1 MGAGASLQE
10 DVPTGW
16 HALAAMA
23 EAADKPDLVAK
34 IVRENQIDAATAV
47 KLDDDDLRELVD
59 RKLDFKKLQG
69 ARDELRERLG
79 PARAGG
85 THLVSSD
92 SEDGA
97 SDGGDIPPH
106 VSRIP
111 DDEIDRAE
119 ALDARG
125 GVFAATWRPC
135 KGQPVAVALKAV
147 DVVDLAEVFALRS
160 FADPNVL
167 VLYGVLVAGSS
178 DVATVAERPDAA
190 LDVILCGNPLP
201 RVDSLR
207 VARDMASALTFLH
220 SREVAHMRLAPSN
233 VLCHRAPHLRC
244 KVADFGASVSAAIE
258 RLERNPCARAY
269 AAPELLEAVRAPSAA
284 AARRDLY
291 ACDAWAYGCV
301 IAEVLSGT
309 APWDGVDGEGILAQ
323 VVDAARAPDLPEKA
337 SAEELLTLARECF
350 ARLATPRPAMG
361 DVVARVEALLE
372 ADYARG
378 ASAEQRL
385 AKVEEAIEAEEESDR
400 AAYSEAWRCCTT
412 ASGEAIDGLLKLS
425 ESLAAT
431 YAATPRHA
439 ALARDAPVA
448 ELLDLA
454 AEVGESVHSTLK
466 RVVTAA
472 GGEYEE
478 GPLKAK
484 ARIQQKRRSAD
495 YGGDLA
501 RVVDVVRGQGIFHDN
516 QAGAFEAALQGLVA
530 DAASG
535 EEAKGEEDGDR
546 LVLVRVKD
554 RLNTP
559 VEKSGH
565 RDVLINFEH
574 KLTAVRK
581 FETIWPLSHWLI
593 SAQAHGLR
601 RRAPTDVQRPS
612 GRQGVGAPDLQH
624 LASTRGRRRGG
635 GGRERAQSPQ
645 LGRPL
650 AGRARVESD
659 RPLALRWIDRA
670 AKGAR
675 ARAAPGTSR
684 VRPLRRDWWRGQ
696 SAPRPRRRR
705 GAPATAR
712 RRPRWLNRRE
722 TPRGRRYRG
731 GRPRRVRATPRDVAA
746 PL

>member
-10 DVPTGW
+10 DVPTGGW

-34 IVRENQIDAATAV
+34 IVRENQIDAATALE
-47 KLDDDDLRELVD
+47 LDDDDLRELVT
-59 RKLDFKKLQG
+59 KNLDFKKLRA
-69 ARDELRERLG
+69 AREQLRARHG
-79 PARAGG
+79 PAKVPPPTAAAA
-85 THLVSSD
+85 HLVSSD
-92 SEDGA
+92 SEDDA
-97 SDGGDIPPH
+97 SDGGEIPPH
-106 VSRIP
+106 VPRISN
-111 DDEIDRAE
+111 DEIDQVD

-125 GVFAATWRPC
+125 GVFAATWRPR

-190 LDVILCGNPLP
+190 LDVVLCGNPLP

-309 APWDGVDGEGILAQ
+309 APLDGVDGEGILAQ

-378 ASAEQRL
+378 ASAELRL
-385 AKVEEAIEAEEESDR
+385 AKVEAAIEAEEASDR

-454 AEVGESVHSTLK
+454 AEVGESVHATLK

-472 GGEYEE
+472 GGTYEE
-478 GPLKAK
+478 GPLKTK

-574 KLTAVRK
+574 KLAAVRK
-581 FETIWPLSHWLI
+581 TIH
-593 SAQAHGLR
+593 R
-601 RRAPTDVQRPS
+601 
-612 GRQGVGAPDLQH
+612 
-624 LASTRGRRRGG
+624 
-635 GGRERAQSPQ
+635 
-645 LGRPL
+645 
-650 AGRARVESD
+650 
-659 RPLALRWIDRA
+659 IDHRSI
-670 AKGAR
+670 
-675 ARAAPGTSR
+675 TI
-684 VRPLRRDWWRGQ
+684 D
-696 SAPRPRRRR
+696 
-705 GAPATAR
+705 
-712 RRPRWLNRRE
+712 
-722 TPRGRRYRG
+722 
-731 GRPRRVRATPRDVAA
+731 
-746 PL
+746 

>member
-34 IVRENQIDAATAV
+34 IVRENQIDAATAL

-92 SEDGA
+92 SEDDA

-106 VSRIP
+106 VPRISNE
-111 DDEIDRAE
+111 EIDRAE

-147 DVVDLAEVFALRS
+147 DAVDLAEIFALRS

-190 LDVILCGNPLP
+190 LDVVLCGNPLP

-220 SREVAHMRLAPSN
+220 SREVAHLRLAPSN

-258 RLERNPCARAY
+258 RLERSPRARAY

-309 APWDGVDGEGILAQ
+309 APLDGVDGEGIIAQ
-323 VVDAARAPDLPEKA
+323 IVDAARAPDLPEKA

-378 ASAEQRL
+378 ASSELRL
-385 AKVEEAIEAEEESDR
+385 AKVEAAIEAEEASDR
-400 AAYSEAWRCCTT
+400 ATYKEAWRCCTT

-454 AEVGESVHSTLK
+454 AEVGESVHATLK

-472 GGEYEE
+472 GGTYEE
-478 GPLKAK
+478 GPLKTK

-516 QAGAFEAALQGLVA
+516 QADAFEAALQGLVA

-574 KLTAVRK
+574 ELTAVRK
-581 FETIWPLSHWLI
+581 FETIWPLSYWLI

-601 RRAPTDVQRPS
+601 RRAPTDV
-612 GRQGVGAPDLQH
+612 
-624 LASTRGRRRGG
+624 
-635 GGRERAQSPQ
+635 
-645 LGRPL
+645 
-650 AGRARVESD
+650 
-659 RPLALRWIDRA
+659 
-670 AKGAR
+670 
-675 ARAAPGTSR
+675 
-684 VRPLRRDWWRGQ
+684 
-696 SAPRPRRRR
+696 
-705 GAPATAR
+705 
-712 RRPRWLNRRE
+712 
-722 TPRGRRYRG
+722 
-731 GRPRRVRATPRDVAA
+731 
-746 PL
+746 

>member
-34 IVRENQIDAATAV
+34 IVREHQIDAVTALE
-47 KLDDDDLRELVD
+47 LDDDDLRELVT
-59 RKLDFKKLQG
+59 KNLDFKKLRA
-69 ARDELRERLG
+69 AREQLRAHLAAAPG
-79 PARAGG
+79 GDGRAKVPPP
-85 THLVSSD
+85 TAAAAHLVSAD
-92 SEDGA
+92 SEDDA
-97 SDGGDIPPH
+97 SDGGEIPPH

-167 VLYGVLVAGSS
+167 VLYGVVVAS
-178 DVATVAERPDAA
+178 DVATVAERPDAP
-190 LDVILCGNPLP
+190 LDVSLCGNPLP

-220 SREVAHMRLAPSN
+220 SREVAHLRLAPSN

-291 ACDAWAYGCV
+291 AGDAWAYGCV

-323 VVDAARAPDLPEKA
+323 VVDAARAPELPEKA

-350 ARLATPRPAMG
+350 ARLATQRPAMG

-385 AKVEEAIEAEEESDR
+385 AKVEAAIEAEEANDR
-400 AAYSEAWRCCTT
+400 AAYKEAWRCCTT

-454 AEVGESVHSTLK
+454 AEIGESVHATLK

-472 GGEYEE
+472 GGTYEE
-478 GPLKAK
+478 GPLKGK
-484 ARIQQKRRSAD
+484 ARIQQKRRS

-501 RVVDVVRGQGIFHDN
+501 RVVDVVRGQGIFHNN
-516 QAGAFEAALQGLVA
+516 QALAFEAALQGLVA

-574 KLTAVRK
+574 ELTAVRK
-581 FETIWPLSHWLI
+581 TIRRIDHRSI
-593 SAQAHGLR
+593 TIDQVSASLR
-601 RRAPTDVQRPS
+601 
-612 GRQGVGAPDLQH
+612 L
-624 LASTRGRRRGG
+624 
-635 GGRERAQSPQ
+635 
-645 LGRPL
+645 
-650 AGRARVESD
+650 
-659 RPLALRWIDRA
+659 
-670 AKGAR
+670 
-675 ARAAPGTSR
+675 
-684 VRPLRRDWWRGQ
+684 
-696 SAPRPRRRR
+696 
-705 GAPATAR
+705 ATAQLR
-712 RRPRWLNRRE
+712 LF
-722 TPRGRRYRG
+722 
-731 GRPRRVRATPRDVAA
+731 RVHH
-746 PL
+746 

>member
-34 IVRENQIDAATAV
+34 IVRENQIDAATAL

-69 ARDELRERLG
+69 ARDELRERLV

-92 SEDGA
+92 SEDDA
-97 SDGGDIPPH
+97 SDGDEIPPH
-106 VSRIP
+106 VPRISN
-111 DDEIDRAE
+111 DEIDRAE

-147 DVVDLAEVFALRS
+147 DAVDLAEVFALRS

-167 VLYGVLVAGSS
+167 VLYGVVVAS
-178 DVATVAERPDAA
+178 DVATVAERPDAP

-220 SREVAHMRLAPSN
+220 SREVAHLRLAPSN

-258 RLERNPCARAY
+258 RLERSPRARAY

-301 IAEVLSGT
+301 LAEVLSGT

-323 VVDAARAPDLPEKA
+323 VVDAARAPDLPEKT
-337 SAEELLTLARECF
+337 STKELLTLARECF
-350 ARLATPRPAMG
+350 ARAATPRPAMG

-378 ASAEQRL
+378 ASSELRL
-385 AKVEEAIEAEEESDR
+385 AKVEAAIEAEEASDR
-400 AAYSEAWRCCTT
+400 ATYKEAWRCCTT
-412 ASGEAIDGLLKLS
+412 ASGDAAIDRLLKLS

-454 AEVGESVHSTLK
+454 AEVGESVHATLK

-472 GGEYEE
+472 GGTYEE
-478 GPLKAK
+478 GPLKTK

-516 QAGAFEAALQGLVA
+516 QADAFEAALQGLVA

-535 EEAKGEEDGDR
+535 EEAKGEEDR

-574 KLTAVRK
+574 ELTAVRK

-624 LASTRGRRRGG
+624 LACSRGRRRGG
-635 GGRERAQSPQ
+635 GGRERAQPPQ

-659 RPLALRWIDRA
+659 RPLALRRIDRA

-684 VRPLRRDWWRGQ
+684 VRHLRRDRRRGE

-712 RRPRWLNRRE
+712 RRPRWLHRRKA
-722 TPRGRRYRG
+722 PRGSRARG

>member
-1 MGAGASLQE
+1 MAAVQRAAAPGKGLPLAVRCPGEAQRVYAAIGTGVLAVRMKIAPRSSSSRVVCPQRGLAEECAPGLPRSALARTSAAQGDCKGSAYTLLPEPQGTKRCQGMGAGASLQE

-34 IVRENQIDAATAV
+34 IVRENQIDAATAL

-69 ARDELRERLG
+69 ARDELRERLV

-97 SDGGDIPPH
+97 SDGGEIPPH
-106 VSRIP
+106 VPRIP

-147 DVVDLAEVFALRS
+147 DVVDLAEIFALRS

-178 DVATVAERPDAA
+178 DVATVAERPDAP

-291 ACDAWAYGCV
+291 ACDTWAYGCV
-301 IAEVLSGT
+301 VAEVLSGT

-323 VVDAARAPDLPEKA
+323 VVDAARAPDLPEKT
-337 SAEELLTLARECF
+337 STKELLTLARECF
-350 ARLATPRPAMG
+350 ARAATPRPAMG
-361 DVVARVEALLE
+361 DVVARVEVLLE

-385 AKVEEAIEAEEESDR
+385 AKVEEAIEAEEASDR
-400 AAYSEAWRCCTT
+400 AAYKEAWRCCTT

-454 AEVGESVHSTLK
+454 AEVGESVHATLK

-472 GGEYEE
+472 GGTYEE
-478 GPLKAK
+478 GPLKTK

-516 QAGAFEAALQGLVA
+516 QADAFEAALQGLVA

-574 KLTAVRK
+574 ELTAVRK

-593 SAQAHGLR
+593 SAQAHGL
-601 RRAPTDVQRPS
+601 S
-612 GRQGVGAPDLQH
+612 GENQ
-624 LASTRGRRRGG
+624 
-635 GGRERAQSPQ
+635 E
-645 LGRPL
+645 
-650 AGRARVESD
+650 
-659 RPLALRWIDRA
+659 
-670 AKGAR
+670 
-675 ARAAPGTSR
+675 
-684 VRPLRRDWWRGQ
+684 
-696 SAPRPRRRR
+696 
-705 GAPATAR
+705 
-712 RRPRWLNRRE
+712 
-722 TPRGRRYRG
+722 
-731 GRPRRVRATPRDVAA
+731 
-746 PL
+746 

>member
-1 MGAGASLQE
+1 MQGQRVQALLPEPQGTKRCQGMGAGASLQE

-23 EAADKPDLVAK
+23 EATDKPDLVAK
-34 IVRENQIDAATAV
+34 IVREHQIDAATALD
-47 KLDDDDLRELVD
+47 LDDDDLRELVT
-59 RKLDFKKLQG
+59 KNLDFKKLRA
-69 ARDELRERLG
+69 AREQLRAHLAAAPGGDG
-79 PARAGG
+79 PAKVPPPTAAAA
-85 THLVSSD
+85 HLVSSD
-92 SEDGA
+92 SEDDA
-97 SDGGDIPPH
+97 SDGDEIPPH
-106 VSRIP
+106 VPRISN
-111 DDEIDRAE
+111 DEIDRAE

-125 GVFAATWRPC
+125 GVVAATWRPC
-135 KGQPVAVALKAV
+135 KGRPVAVALKAV
-147 DVVDLAEVFALRS
+147 DAVDLAEVFALRS

-167 VLYGVLVAGSS
+167 VIYGVVAGRS

-190 LDVILCGNPLP
+190 LDVVLCGNPLP

-207 VARDMASALTFLH
+207 VARDMASALTFLY
-220 SREVAHMRLAPSN
+220 SREVAHLRLAPSN

-258 RLERNPCARAY
+258 RLERSPRARAY

-385 AKVEEAIEAEEESDR
+385 AKVEEAIEAEEASDR
-400 AAYSEAWRCCTT
+400 AAYKEAWRCCTT

-454 AEVGESVHSTLK
+454 AEVGESVHATLK

-472 GGEYEE
+472 GGTYEE
-478 GPLKAK
+478 GPLKTK

-516 QAGAFEAALQGLVA
+516 QALAFEAALQGLVA

-535 EEAKGEEDGDR
+535 EEAKGEEDR

-574 KLTAVRK
+574 ELTAVRK
-581 FETIWPLSHWLI
+581 FETIWPLSYWLI

-601 RRAPTDVQRPS
+601 RRAPTDV
-612 GRQGVGAPDLQH
+612 
-624 LASTRGRRRGG
+624 
-635 GGRERAQSPQ
+635 
-645 LGRPL
+645 
-650 AGRARVESD
+650 
-659 RPLALRWIDRA
+659 
-670 AKGAR
+670 
-675 ARAAPGTSR
+675 
-684 VRPLRRDWWRGQ
+684 
-696 SAPRPRRRR
+696 
-705 GAPATAR
+705 
-712 RRPRWLNRRE
+712 
-722 TPRGRRYRG
+722 
-731 GRPRRVRATPRDVAA
+731 
-746 PL
+746 

>member
-34 IVRENQIDAATAV
+34 IVREHQIDAVTALD
-47 KLDDDDLRELVD
+47 LDDDDLRELVT
-59 RKLDFKKLQG
+59 KNLDFKKLRA
-69 ARDELRERLG
+69 AREQLRAHLAAAPGGDG
-79 PARAGG
+79 PAKVPPPTAAAA
-85 THLVSSD
+85 HLVSSD
-92 SEDGA
+92 SEDDA
-97 SDGGDIPPH
+97 SDGDEIPPH
-106 VSRIP
+106 VPRISN
-111 DDEIDRAE
+111 DEIDRAE

-125 GVFAATWRPC
+125 GVVAATWRPC
-135 KGQPVAVALKAV
+135 KGRPVAVALKAV

-167 VLYGVLVAGSS
+167 VLYGIVVAGSS

-190 LDVILCGNPLP
+190 LDVVLCGNPLP

-233 VLCHRAPHLRC
+233 VLCHRTPHLRC

-258 RLERNPCARAY
+258 RLERSPRARAY

-385 AKVEEAIEAEEESDR
+385 AKVEEAIEAEEASDR
-400 AAYSEAWRCCTT
+400 AAYKEAWRCCTT

-454 AEVGESVHSTLK
+454 AEIGESVHATLK

-472 GGEYEE
+472 GGTYEE
-478 GPLKAK
+478 GPLKTK

-501 RVVDVVRGQGIFHDN
+501 RVVDVVRGQGIFHNN
-516 QAGAFEAALQGLVA
+516 QALAFEAALQGLEGGA

-574 KLTAVRK
+574 KLAAVRK
-581 FETIWPLSHWLI
+581 TIH
-593 SAQAHGLR
+593 R
-601 RRAPTDVQRPS
+601 
-612 GRQGVGAPDLQH
+612 
-624 LASTRGRRRGG
+624 
-635 GGRERAQSPQ
+635 
-645 LGRPL
+645 
-650 AGRARVESD
+650 
-659 RPLALRWIDRA
+659 IDHRSI
-670 AKGAR
+670 
-675 ARAAPGTSR
+675 TI
-684 VRPLRRDWWRGQ
+684 D
-696 SAPRPRRRR
+696 
-705 GAPATAR
+705 
-712 RRPRWLNRRE
+712 
-722 TPRGRRYRG
+722 
-731 GRPRRVRATPRDVAA
+731 
-746 PL
+746 

>member
-1 MGAGASLQE
+1 
-10 DVPTGW
+10 
-16 HALAAMA
+16 
-23 EAADKPDLVAK
+23 
-34 IVRENQIDAATAV
+34 
-47 KLDDDDLRELVD
+47 
-59 RKLDFKKLQG
+59 
-69 ARDELRERLG
+69 
-79 PARAGG
+79 
-85 THLVSSD
+85 
-92 SEDGA
+92 
-97 SDGGDIPPH
+97 
-106 VSRIP
+106 
-111 DDEIDRAE
+111 
-119 ALDARG
+119 
-125 GVFAATWRPC
+125 
-135 KGQPVAVALKAV
+135 
-147 DVVDLAEVFALRS
+147 
-160 FADPNVL
+160 
-167 VLYGVLVAGSS
+167 
-178 DVATVAERPDAA
+178 
-190 LDVILCGNPLP
+190 LCGNPLP

-220 SREVAHMRLAPSN
+220 SREVAHLRLAPSN

-258 RLERNPCARAY
+258 RLERSPRARAY

-323 VVDAARAPDLPEKA
+323 VVDAARAPDLPEKT
-337 SAEELLTLARECF
+337 STKELLTLARECF

-361 DVVARVEALLE
+361 DVVARVEVLLE

-385 AKVEEAIEAEEESDR
+385 AKVEEAIEAEEASDR
-400 AAYSEAWRCCTT
+400 AAYKEAWRCCTT
-412 ASGEAIDGLLKLS
+412 ASGDAAIDRLLKLS

-454 AEVGESVHSTLK
+454 AEVGESVHATLK

-516 QAGAFEAALQGLVA
+516 QADAFEAALQGLVA

-535 EEAKGEEDGDR
+535 EEAKGEEDR

-574 KLTAVRK
+574 ELTAVRK
-581 FETIWPLSHWLI
+581 FETIWPLSH
-593 SAQAHGLR
+593 
-601 RRAPTDVQRPS
+601 
-612 GRQGVGAPDLQH
+612 
-624 LASTRGRRRGG
+624 
-635 GGRERAQSPQ
+635 
-645 LGRPL
+645 
-650 AGRARVESD
+650 
-659 RPLALRWIDRA
+659 
-670 AKGAR
+670 
-675 ARAAPGTSR
+675 
-684 VRPLRRDWWRGQ
+684 
-696 SAPRPRRRR
+696 
-705 GAPATAR
+705 
-712 RRPRWLNRRE
+712 
-722 TPRGRRYRG
+722 
-731 GRPRRVRATPRDVAA
+731 
-746 PL
+746 

>member
-34 IVRENQIDAATAV
+34 IVREHQIDAVTALD
-47 KLDDDDLRELVD
+47 LDDDDLRELVT
-59 RKLDFKKLQG
+59 KNLDFKKLRA
-69 ARDELRERLG
+69 AREQLRAHLAAAPGGDG
-79 PARAGG
+79 PAKVPPPTAAAA
-85 THLVSSD
+85 HLVSSD
-92 SEDGA
+92 SEDDA
-97 SDGGDIPPH
+97 SDGDEIPPH

-147 DVVDLAEVFALRS
+147 DAVDLAEIFALRS

-167 VLYGVLVAGSS
+167 VLYGVVVAGSR
-178 DVATVAERPDAA
+178 DVATVAERPDAP

-220 SREVAHMRLAPSN
+220 SREVAHLRLAPSN

-244 KVADFGASVSAAIE
+244 KVDFGASVSAAIE

-301 IAEVLSGT
+301 LAEVLSGT

-385 AKVEEAIEAEEESDR
+385 AKVEAAIEAEEASDR
-400 AAYSEAWRCCTT
+400 ATYKEAWSCCTT
-412 ASGEAIDGLLKLS
+412 ASGEAIDRLLKLS

-454 AEVGESVHSTLK
+454 AEVGESIHATLK

-472 GGEYEE
+472 GGTYEE
-478 GPLKAK
+478 GPLKTK

-516 QAGAFEAALQGLVA
+516 QAGAFEAALQGLVVEGGA
-530 DAASG
+530 DTASG

-574 KLTAVRK
+574 ELTAVRK
-581 FETIWPLSHWLI
+581 FETIWPLSH
-593 SAQAHGLR
+593 
-601 RRAPTDVQRPS
+601 
-612 GRQGVGAPDLQH
+612 
-624 LASTRGRRRGG
+624 
-635 GGRERAQSPQ
+635 
-645 LGRPL
+645 
-650 AGRARVESD
+650 
-659 RPLALRWIDRA
+659 
-670 AKGAR
+670 
-675 ARAAPGTSR
+675 
-684 VRPLRRDWWRGQ
+684 
-696 SAPRPRRRR
+696 
-705 GAPATAR
+705 
-712 RRPRWLNRRE
+712 
-722 TPRGRRYRG
+722 
-731 GRPRRVRATPRDVAA
+731 
-746 PL
+746 

>member
-1 MGAGASLQE
+1 MGGGASSMQHRLHKLSADSVQQLVEGIGPSFVEIAKQLRENGLDGEYLESASDEDLKEIFDDLKVPKIKQKLLRQKLAKLKDVTSSTGSLDTRTDGGDGGAG
-10 DVPTGW
+10 
-16 HALAAMA
+16 
-23 EAADKPDLVAK
+23 
-34 IVRENQIDAATAV
+34 
-47 KLDDDDLRELVD
+47 
-59 RKLDFKKLQG
+59 G
-69 ARDELRERLG
+69 A
-79 PARAGG
+79 
-85 THLVSSD
+85 HLVSSD
-92 SEDGA
+92 SEDDA
-97 SDGGDIPPH
+97 SDGDEIPPH
-106 VSRIP
+106 VPRISN
-111 DDEIDRAE
+111 DEIDRAE

-147 DVVDLAEVFALRS
+147 DAVDLAEIFALRS

-190 LDVILCGNPLP
+190 LDVVLCGNPLP

-269 AAPELLEAVRAPSAA
+269 AAPELLEAMRAPSAA

-385 AKVEEAIEAEEESDR
+385 AKVEEAIEAEEASDR
-400 AAYSEAWRCCTT
+400 AAYKEAWRCCTT
-412 ASGEAIDGLLKLS
+412 ASGDAAIDRLLKLS

-454 AEVGESVHSTLK
+454 AEIGESVHATLK

-478 GPLKAK
+478 GPLKAN
-484 ARIQQKRRSAD
+484 ARIQQKRRS

-516 QAGAFEAALQGLVA
+516 QAGAFEAALQGLVVEGGA
-530 DAASG
+530 DTASG
-535 EEAKGEEDGDR
+535 EEAKGEEDR

-574 KLTAVRK
+574 ELTAVRK
-581 FETIWPLSHWLI
+581 FETIWPLSH
-593 SAQAHGLR
+593 
-601 RRAPTDVQRPS
+601 
-612 GRQGVGAPDLQH
+612 
-624 LASTRGRRRGG
+624 
-635 GGRERAQSPQ
+635 
-645 LGRPL
+645 
-650 AGRARVESD
+650 
-659 RPLALRWIDRA
+659 
-670 AKGAR
+670 
-675 ARAAPGTSR
+675 
-684 VRPLRRDWWRGQ
+684 
-696 SAPRPRRRR
+696 
-705 GAPATAR
+705 
-712 RRPRWLNRRE
+712 
-722 TPRGRRYRG
+722 
-731 GRPRRVRATPRDVAA
+731 
-746 PL
+746 

>member
-1 MGAGASLQE
+1 M
-10 DVPTGW
+10 
-16 HALAAMA
+16 
-23 EAADKPDLVAK
+23 
-34 IVRENQIDAATAV
+34 
-47 KLDDDDLRELVD
+47 
-59 RKLDFKKLQG
+59 
-69 ARDELRERLG
+69 
-79 PARAGG
+79 
-85 THLVSSD
+85 
-92 SEDGA
+92 
-97 SDGGDIPPH
+97 
-106 VSRIP
+106 
-111 DDEIDRAE
+111 
-119 ALDARG
+119 
-125 GVFAATWRPC
+125 
-135 KGQPVAVALKAV
+135 
-147 DVVDLAEVFALRS
+147 
-160 FADPNVL
+160 
-167 VLYGVLVAGSS
+167 
-178 DVATVAERPDAA
+178 
-190 LDVILCGNPLP
+190 
-201 RVDSLR
+201 
-207 VARDMASALTFLH
+207 
-220 SREVAHMRLAPSN
+220 
-233 VLCHRAPHLRC
+233 
-244 KVADFGASVSAAIE
+244 
-258 RLERNPCARAY
+258 
-269 AAPELLEAVRAPSAA
+269 
-284 AARRDLY
+284 
-291 ACDAWAYGCV
+291 

-361 DVVARVEALLE
+361 DVVARVVALLE

-385 AKVEEAIEAEEESDR
+385 AKVEEAIEAEEASDR
-400 AAYSEAWRCCTT
+400 AAYKEAWRCCTT

-454 AEVGESVHSTLK
+454 AEVGESVHATLK
-466 RVVTAA
+466 RVVTEAS
-472 GGEYEE
+472 GKYEE

-516 QAGAFEAALQGLVA
+516 QADAFEAALQGLVA

-535 EEAKGEEDGDR
+535 EEAKGEEDR

-574 KLTAVRK
+574 ELTAVRK

-593 SAQAHGLR
+593 SAQAHGLC

-624 LASTRGRRRGG
+624 LASTRGGRRRS
-635 GGRERAQSPQ
+635 GGRELS
-645 LGRPL
+645 L
-650 AGRARVESD
+650 
-659 RPLALRWIDRA
+659 IHI
-670 AKGAR
+670 
-675 ARAAPGTSR
+675 
-684 VRPLRRDWWRGQ
+684 
-696 SAPRPRRRR
+696 
-705 GAPATAR
+705 
-712 RRPRWLNRRE
+712 
-722 TPRGRRYRG
+722 
-731 GRPRRVRATPRDVAA
+731 
-746 PL
+746 

>member
-1 MGAGASLQE
+1 MPPVCPRSARARRSAAQGDCKGSAYKLCCLSRSVQALLPEPQGTKRCQGMGAGASLQE

-34 IVRENQIDAATAV
+34 IVRENQINAATAL

-85 THLVSSD
+85 AHLVSSD

-147 DVVDLAEVFALRS
+147 DAVDLAEVFALRS

-190 LDVILCGNPLP
+190 LDVVLCGNPLP

-301 IAEVLSGT
+301 IVEVLSGT

-385 AKVEEAIEAEEESDR
+385 AKVEEAIEAEEASDR
-400 AAYSEAWRCCTT
+400 ATYKEAWRCCTT
-412 ASGEAIDGLLKLS
+412 ASGDAAIDRLLKLS

-454 AEVGESVHSTLK
+454 AEVGESVHATLK
-466 RVVTAA
+466 RVVTEAS
-472 GGEYEE
+472 GKYEE

-516 QAGAFEAALQGLVA
+516 QAGAFEAALQGLVVEGGA
-530 DAASG
+530 DTASG
-535 EEAKGEEDGDR
+535 EEAKGEEDR

-574 KLTAVRK
+574 ELTAVRK
-581 FETIWPLSHWLI
+581 FETIWPLSH
-593 SAQAHGLR
+593 
-601 RRAPTDVQRPS
+601 
-612 GRQGVGAPDLQH
+612 
-624 LASTRGRRRGG
+624 
-635 GGRERAQSPQ
+635 
-645 LGRPL
+645 
-650 AGRARVESD
+650 
-659 RPLALRWIDRA
+659 
-670 AKGAR
+670 
-675 ARAAPGTSR
+675 
-684 VRPLRRDWWRGQ
+684 
-696 SAPRPRRRR
+696 
-705 GAPATAR
+705 
-712 RRPRWLNRRE
+712 
-722 TPRGRRYRG
+722 
-731 GRPRRVRATPRDVAA
+731 
-746 PL
+746 

>member
-1 MGAGASLQE
+1 M
-10 DVPTGW
+10 
-16 HALAAMA
+16 
-23 EAADKPDLVAK
+23 
-34 IVRENQIDAATAV
+34 
-47 KLDDDDLRELVD
+47 
-59 RKLDFKKLQG
+59 
-69 ARDELRERLG
+69 
-79 PARAGG
+79 
-85 THLVSSD
+85 
-92 SEDGA
+92 
-97 SDGGDIPPH
+97 
-106 VSRIP
+106 
-111 DDEIDRAE
+111 
-119 ALDARG
+119 
-125 GVFAATWRPC
+125 
-135 KGQPVAVALKAV
+135 
-147 DVVDLAEVFALRS
+147 
-160 FADPNVL
+160 
-167 VLYGVLVAGSS
+167 
-178 DVATVAERPDAA
+178 ATVAERPDAA
-190 LDVILCGNPLP
+190 LDVVLCGNPLP

-220 SREVAHMRLAPSN
+220 SREVAHLRLAPSN

-258 RLERNPCARAY
+258 RLERSPRARAY

-385 AKVEEAIEAEEESDR
+385 AKVEEAIEAEEASDR
-400 AAYSEAWRCCTT
+400 AAYKEAWRCCTT
-412 ASGEAIDGLLKLS
+412 ASGEAIDRLLKLS

-454 AEVGESVHSTLK
+454 AEVGESVHATLK

-472 GGEYEE
+472 GGTYEE
-478 GPLKAK
+478 GPLKTK

-516 QAGAFEAALQGLVA
+516 QALAFEAALQGLVA

-601 RRAPTDVQRPS
+601 RRAPTDV
-612 GRQGVGAPDLQH
+612 
-624 LASTRGRRRGG
+624 
-635 GGRERAQSPQ
+635 
-645 LGRPL
+645 
-650 AGRARVESD
+650 
-659 RPLALRWIDRA
+659 
-670 AKGAR
+670 
-675 ARAAPGTSR
+675 
-684 VRPLRRDWWRGQ
+684 
-696 SAPRPRRRR
+696 
-705 GAPATAR
+705 
-712 RRPRWLNRRE
+712 
-722 TPRGRRYRG
+722 
-731 GRPRRVRATPRDVAA
+731 
-746 PL
+746 

>member
-34 IVRENQIDAATAV
+34 IVRENQIDAATAL

-69 ARDELRERLG
+69 ARDELRERLV

-92 SEDGA
+92 SEDDA
-97 SDGGDIPPH
+97 SDGDEIPPH
-106 VSRIP
+106 VPRISN
-111 DDEIDRAE
+111 DEIDRAE

-125 GVFAATWRPC
+125 GVFAATWRPR
-135 KGQPVAVALKAV
+135 KGRPVAVALKAV
-147 DVVDLAEVFALRS
+147 DAVELAEVFALRS

-190 LDVILCGNPLP
+190 LDVVLCGNPLP

-220 SREVAHMRLAPSN
+220 SREVAHLRLAPSN

-301 IAEVLSGT
+301 IVEVLSGT

-372 ADYARG
+372 ADYTRG
-378 ASAEQRL
+378 ASSELRL
-385 AKVEEAIEAEEESDR
+385 AKVEAAIEAEEASDR
-400 AAYSEAWRCCTT
+400 AAYKEAWRCCTT

-454 AEVGESVHSTLK
+454 AEVGESVHATLK
-466 RVVTAA
+466 RVVTVA
-472 GGEYEE
+472 GGTYEE
-478 GPLKAK
+478 GPLKTK

-516 QAGAFEAALQGLVA
+516 QALAFEAALQGLVA

-535 EEAKGEEDGDR
+535 EEAKGEEDR

-574 KLTAVRK
+574 ELTAVRK
-581 FETIWPLSHWLI
+581 TIRRIDHRSITIDQVSASLRLATAQLRLFRVRHWLS

-601 RRAPTDVQRPS
+601 RRAPTDLQRPS

-624 LASTRGRRRGG
+624 LTCSRGRRRRS
-635 GGRERAQSPQ
+635 GGRERAQPPQ

-659 RPLALRWIDRA
+659 RPLALRRIDRA

-675 ARAAPGTSR
+675 ARATPRISR
-684 VRPLRRDWWRGQ
+684 IRHLRRDRRRGE

-705 GAPATAR
+705 SAPATA
-712 RRPRWLNRRE
+712 
-722 TPRGRRYRG
+722 
-731 GRPRRVRATPRDVAA
+731 
-746 PL
+746 

>member
-1 MGAGASLQE
+1 MQGQRVQALLPEPQGTKRCQGMGAGASLQE
-10 DVPTGW
+10 DVPTGGW

-23 EAADKPDLVAK
+23 EAADKPDLVVR
-34 IVRENQIDAATAV
+34 IVREHQIDAVTALD
-47 KLDDDDLRELVD
+47 LDDDDLRELVT
-59 RKLDFKKLQG
+59 KNLDFKKLRA
-69 ARDELRERLG
+69 AREQLRARHG
-79 PARAGG
+79 PAKVPPPTAAAA
-85 THLVSSD
+85 HLVSSD
-92 SEDGA
+92 SEDDA
-97 SDGGDIPPH
+97 SDGDEIPPH
-106 VSRIP
+106 VPRISN
-111 DDEIDRAE
+111 DEIDRAE

-125 GVFAATWRPC
+125 GVFAATWRPR

-167 VLYGVLVAGSS
+167 VLYGVVVAGRS

-190 LDVILCGNPLP
+190 LDVVLCGNPLP

-220 SREVAHMRLAPSN
+220 SREVAHLRLAPSN

-258 RLERNPCARAY
+258 RLERSPRARAY

-284 AARRDLY
+284 ARRDLY

-301 IAEVLSGT
+301 IVEVLSGT

-385 AKVEEAIEAEEESDR
+385 AKVEEAIEAEEASDR
-400 AAYSEAWRCCTT
+400 AAYKEAWRCCTT
-412 ASGEAIDGLLKLS
+412 ASGDAIDGLLKLS

-454 AEVGESVHSTLK
+454 AEVGESVHATLK

-472 GGEYEE
+472 GGTYEE
-478 GPLKAK
+478 GPLKTK

-574 KLTAVRK
+574 ELTAVRK

-624 LASTRGRRRGG
+624 LTCSRGRRGG

-659 RPLALRWIDRA
+659 RPLALRRIDRA

-675 ARAAPGTSR
+675 GRAAPGTSR
-684 VRPLRRDWWRGQ
+684 VRHLRRDRRRGE

-705 GAPATAR
+705 SAPATA
-712 RRPRWLNRRE
+712 
-722 TPRGRRYRG
+722 
-731 GRPRRVRATPRDVAA
+731 
-746 PL
+746 

>member
-34 IVRENQIDAATAV
+34 IVREHQIDAVTALD
-47 KLDDDDLRELVD
+47 LDDDDLRELVT
-59 RKLDFKKLQG
+59 KNLDFKKLRA
-69 ARDELRERLG
+69 AREQLRAHAAASGGDG
-79 PARAGG
+79 PAKVPPPTAAAA
-85 THLVSSD
+85 HFVSSD
-92 SEDGA
+92 SEDDA
-97 SDGGDIPPH
+97 SDGGEIPPH
-106 VSRIP
+106 VSRISS
-111 DDEIDRAE
+111 DEIDRAE

-125 GVFAATWRPC
+125 GVFAATWRPR
-135 KGQPVAVALKAV
+135 KGRPVAVALKAV
-147 DVVDLAEVFALRS
+147 DAVDLAEVFALRS
-160 FADPNVL
+160 FVDPNVL
-167 VLYGVLVAGSS
+167 VLYGVVVAGRS

-190 LDVILCGNPLP
+190 LDVVLCGNPLP

-385 AKVEEAIEAEEESDR
+385 AKVEEAIEAEEASDR
-400 AAYSEAWRCCTT
+400 AAYKEAWRCCTT

-454 AEVGESVHSTLK
+454 AEIGESVHATLK

-472 GGEYEE
+472 GGTYEE
-478 GPLKAK
+478 GPLKTK

-516 QAGAFEAALQGLVA
+516 QALAFEAALQGLVA

-574 KLTAVRK
+574 ELTAVRK

-601 RRAPTDVQRPS
+601 RRAPTDLQRPA

-624 LASTRGRRRGG
+624 LTCSRGRRRRS
-635 GGRERAQSPQ
+635 GGRERAQPPQ
-645 LGRPL
+645 LGRPV
-650 AGRARVESD
+650 AGRARVESI
-659 RPLALRWIDRA
+659 RPLALRRIDCA
-670 AKGAR
+670 AKGTR

-684 VRPLRRDWWRGQ
+684 VRHLRRD
-696 SAPRPRRRR
+696 RRR
-705 GAPATAR
+705 G
-712 RRPRWLNRRE
+712 E
-722 TPRGRRYRG
+722 STPRS
-731 GRPRRVRATPRDVAA
+731 
-746 PL
+746 